1 MLKHP
6 KNVRR
11 ADLAP
16 EILIGDAYRTVRT
29 ELPELL
35 FGEGTPRKAALT
47 ALVVGTVLTGIN
59 HGDTILAGDYPPV
72 FKVILTY
79 CVPYCVTSW
88 GAATGKLAQYRANQ
102 TEQIERQERRE

>member
-1 MLKHP
+1 MITAP
-6 KNVRR
+6 AWPVRY
-11 ADLAP
+11 LL
-16 EILIGDAYRTVRT
+16 ETLITQS
-29 ELPELL
+29 EPSIPELL
-35 FGEGTPRKAALT
+35 FGGGTPRKAALT

-59 HGDTILAGDYPPV
+59 HGDTVLAGDYPPV

-102 TEQIERQERRE
+102 TEQIARQERRE